1 MIRKI
6 GLVNRTYRHIN
17 RYRQIITVLI
27 KYGFGDLVSETNLA
41 KYINLG
47 KKFIPWKKDKKT
59 ESLSRWDR
67 VRKVLEELGPTFIK
81 LGQIMS
87 NRPDLLPKELIY
99 ELEKLQ
105 DSVPQFS
112 GKDAQKLVENELGKP
127 IYEIFKNFET
137 CPIASAS
144 VSQVHRAELIDG
156 EEIVVKVQ
164 RPGIEHIIEIDL
176 EIMLHFANLTEKY
189 IKGMDIL
196 SPINVIKE
204 FEKSIK
210 KEIDFTIEASNI
222 ERFGRNFQDDMTIY
236 VPKVYRDYSTKK
248 ILTMEFIDG
257 IKVSNIDAILD
268 TGNDPKIIGSR
279 SADLVLKQVFEHGFF
294 HADPHPGNI
303 LVLNNNVICFLDF
316 GMMGICLPKHKEYL
330 SNIIVGVVKKDPKI
344 ITKSLI
350 KFSYIDNI
358 KNIDELEYQISV
370 LIEQYSYK
378 SLKDLNIGDCL
389 RQLIKLILEFKI
401 KTAPDMYLLMKALI
415 TVEGVGRKLDPDFN
429 AVEHIEP
436 FAKKILKERMNP
448 LKLTKDIYLSM
459 IEFAFFLRDFPS
471 EIKTIFEQIKHG
483 QLKLKFEHRG
493 LEPMLK
499 THERISNRI
508 AFAIVLASLIVG
520 SSLII
525 LSGIP
530 PKWNNI
536 PIIGILGFV
545 AGGIMGF
552 WLLIS
557 ILRHGKM

>member
-59 ESLSRWDR
+59 ESLSRWER

-127 IYEIFKNFET
+127 IYETFKNFET

-401 KTAPDMYLLMKALI
+401 KTPPDMYLLMKALI

>member
-59 ESLSRWDR
+59 ESLSRWER

-257 IKVSNIDAILD
+257 IKVSNIDAILG

-471 EIKTIFEQIKHG
+471 EIKAIFEQIKHG

>member
-47 KKFIPWKKDKKT
+47 KKFIPWKKDKKI
-59 ESLSRWDR
+59 ESLSRWER

-81 LGQIMS
+81 FGQIMS

-127 IYEIFKNFET
+127 IYEMFKNFET

-189 IKGMDIL
+189 IRGMDTL
-196 SPINVIKE
+196 SPINIVKE

-222 ERFGRNFQDDMTIY
+222 ERFSRNFQDDMTIY
-236 VPKVYRDYSTKK
+236 VPKVYRGYSTKK

-316 GMMGICLPKHKEYL
+316 GMMGICLPKYKEYL
-330 SNIIVGVVKKDPKI
+330 SNIIVGVVKKDSKI

-471 EIKTIFEQIKHG
+471 EMKAIFEQIKHG

-536 PIIGILGFV
+536 PIIGILGFI

>member
-59 ESLSRWDR
+59 ESLSRWER

-127 IYEIFKNFET
+127 IYETFKNFET

-401 KTAPDMYLLMKALI
+401 KTPPDMYLLMKALI

-448 LKLTKDIYLSM
+448 IKLTKDIYLSM

>member
-59 ESLSRWDR
+59 ESLSRWER

-189 IKGMDIL
+189 ISGMDIL
-196 SPINVIKE
+196 SPINIIKE

-257 IKVSNIDAILD
+257 IKVSNIDAILG

>member
-59 ESLSRWDR
+59 ESLSRWER

-401 KTAPDMYLLMKALI
+401 KTPPDMYLLMKALI

-448 LKLTKDIYLSM
+448 IKLTKDIYLSM

>member
-27 KYGFGDLVSETNLA
+27 KHGFGDLVSETNLA
-41 KYINLG
+41 KYIDLG

-59 ESLSRWDR
+59 ESLSRWER

-81 LGQIMS
+81 FGQIMS
-87 NRPDLLPKELIY
+87 NRPDLLPRDLIY

-127 IYEIFKNFET
+127 IYETFKNFET

-268 TGNDPKIIGSR
+268 TGNDPKIIGNR
-279 SADLVLKQVFEHGFF
+279 AADLVLKQVFEHGFF

-316 GMMGICLPKHKEYL
+316 GMMGICLPKYKEYL

-389 RQLIKLILEFKI
+389 GQLIKLILEFKI
-401 KTAPDMYLLMKALI
+401 KTPPDMYLLMKSLI

-429 AVEHIEP
+429 AVEHVEP

-471 EIKTIFEQIKHG
+471 EIKAIFEQIKHG

-536 PIIGILGFV
+536 PIIGILGFI